1 MVSGNSGSDA
11 PPPLLNRDCIPL
23 FLEGI
28 TLLLSQWTALQ
39 MAVENEWGGR
49 DSRNKSQILAS
60 DVFTWFTQSKE
71 PLYIDDLER
80 ILEECL
86 LLSFNTEAEDGSIE
100 EVAEEL
106 MIMHEDFLQGNY
118 EAVDKLRKS
127 SAGPSAVSQ
136 SRRLCVESPKEL
148 KKISAIATSVG
159 ELRFEKQ
166 RSFDFKSVVN
176 SRDPRGSLA
185 ERSDFRST
193 LRSTKSKAEKGAV
206 DFHGFSL
213 ILDLCFDEAD
223 RLSRSTFHV
232 FEEMFVDRSM
242 EFAYSIESLALRLFM
257 CATVFEDDHL
267 GKVVN
272 EDEDGSSDEE
282 EATMDVDELKPR
294 LNQRSSEGSV
304 EHQKTRETA
313 DADGWCVVPSRR
325 NRGKKH

>member
-1 MVSGNSGSDA
+1 MVSGNGGSDA
-11 PPPLLNRDCIPL
+11 PPPPLNRECIPL

-136 SRRLCVESPKEL
+136 SRRIC
-148 KKISAIATSVG
+148 
-159 ELRFEKQ
+159 Q
-166 RSFDFKSVVN
+166 
-176 SRDPRGSLA
+176 
-185 ERSDFRST
+185 
-193 LRSTKSKAEKGAV
+193 
-206 DFHGFSL
+206 
-213 ILDLCFDEAD
+213 
-223 RLSRSTFHV
+223 
-232 FEEMFVDRSM
+232 
-242 EFAYSIESLALRLFM
+242 
-257 CATVFEDDHL
+257 
-267 GKVVN
+267 VVN
-272 EDEDGSSDEE
+272 EDEDESSDEE